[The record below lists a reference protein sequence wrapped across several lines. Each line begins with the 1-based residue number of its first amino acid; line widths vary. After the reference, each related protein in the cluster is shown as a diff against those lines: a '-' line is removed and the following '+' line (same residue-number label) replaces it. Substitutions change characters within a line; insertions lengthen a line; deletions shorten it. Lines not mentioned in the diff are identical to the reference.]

1 LINKLDDRTRISPSI
16 PLRRLINPHQIIS
29 NVVSNIILLLSFG
42 LCSPVLACYI
52 TLSTC
57 VTGWCWSM
65 LVGRFVSCR
74 LDATS
79 PSSPSSREDDL
90 HSATNP
96 MPSVCDPEVEDKKDK
111 LENGSAV
118 AECVEDGGFSS
129 DSMSNSP
136 QGTVDPF
143 LTLLNHQ
150 LRGVASSLVACKW
163 PVISTSC
170 FFVTM
175 LCWDMVGDEVG
186 WKAGLWVPVAG
197 AMMLLVVW
205 LWDHLLVSKVIG
217 FNFYQGSPLAFFS
230 APDLV
235 SPASLDHSSQT
246 YRQSVELVRP
256 SLVSSPALPSPLFT
270 P

>member
-129 DSMSNSP
+129 DSMSNAS
-136 QGTVDPF
+136 QETVDPF

-205 LWDHLLVSKVIG
+205 LWDHLLVSKVI
-217 FNFYQGSPLAFFS
+217 
-230 APDLV
+230 
-235 SPASLDHSSQT
+235 SLDFFHPLSSFLFSLNLPSSSSAA
-246 YRQSVELVRP
+246 SVELVESALYP
-256 SLVSSPALPSPLFT
+256 S
-270 P
+270 